1 MVLVVKAYPEEFRRD
16 VIAIA
21 RKGEAPVR
29 QVAKDF
35 GISETC
41 LQRWLRIAD
50 RDDGLKGPKSS
61 GASSGGE
68 TAELREARKRIRLL
82 EQENEILRRAAAYLS
97 QSSLPK

>member
-1 MVLVVKAYPEEFRRD
+1 MVKAYPEEFRRD
-16 VIAIA
+16 VIAVA

-50 RDDGLKGPKSS
+50 RDDGLKGQKSS
-61 GASSGGE
+61 GASSGE
-68 TAELREARKRIRLL
+68 AAELREARKRIRLL